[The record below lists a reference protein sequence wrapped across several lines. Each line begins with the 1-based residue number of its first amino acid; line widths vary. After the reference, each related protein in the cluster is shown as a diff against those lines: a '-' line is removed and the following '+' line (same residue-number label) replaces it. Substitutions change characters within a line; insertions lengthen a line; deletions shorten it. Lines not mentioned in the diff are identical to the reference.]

1 MILVPRP
8 LASTRK
14 PLQLVS
20 RLAISFSALLI
31 SSTAVTPDTEAR
43 RIAIFKDAKLR
54 LLMTLVGFERLGIDD
69 KPDATW
75 IIPSAITA
83 RQLHET
89 HDVIEKHR
97 NDPVMEYGE
106 EDPMT
111 ADEMLRRK
119 PAEKVRRAAYDDDL
133 SGDDGIV
140 SDGNDDDLL
149 FPARGPT
156 DTGPRTA
163 AAALEKLRQ
172 KRRRRRDKPTS
183 DNEDGVGELDDETR
197 ELRRKAREAKDLKK
211 REMFKSAEFVYDSDD
226 DPEVDRLFFE
236 REEMRRTGH
245 AKKVMEV
252 LKAGMVEGKG
262 KRKNDDDKVK
272 FKEKSKR
279 RKVSSERESES
290 ESESDKDEDVRMAED
305 SLSPRIQELSDGT
318 KSEGEDTPLST
329 PLDEVPQ
336 EKILRDIPIN
346 VRGSDDDS
354 GRRKA
359 VVFDR
364 PDENGGGSEK
374 EDEAFV
380 VMPSRR
386 RNRAA
391 MVLESDSD

>member
-1 MILVPRP
+1 MLS
-8 LASTRK
+8 L
-14 PLQLVS
+14 
-20 RLAISFSALLI
+20 
-31 SSTAVTPDTEAR
+31 AVTPDTEEL
-43 RIAIFKDAKLR
+43 RIAMFKDAKLR

-69 KPDATW
+69 EPDATW
-75 IIPSAITA
+75 IIPSAVTA

-89 HDVIEKHR
+89 LDVIEKHR
-97 NDPVMEYGE
+97 NDPIMEYGE

-111 ADEMLRRK
+111 ANEMLRRK
-119 PAEKVRRAAYDDDL
+119 PTEKVRRAAYDDDL

-140 SDGNDDDLL
+140 SDGNDLL

-172 KRRRRRDKPTS
+172 KRRRRRNKPTS
-183 DNEDGVGELDDETR
+183 DTEDGVGGLDDETR
-197 ELRRKAREAKDLKK
+197 ELRRKAREVKDLKK

-252 LKAGMVEGKG
+252 LKAGLVEGKG

-272 FKEKSKR
+272 SKEKSKR
-279 RKVSSERESES
+279 RKVSSESES
-290 ESESDKDEDVRMAED
+290 EREEDVGMADD

-318 KSEGEDTPLST
+318 ESEGEDTPLST

-336 EKILRDIPIN
+336 DKILRDIPIN
-346 VRGSDDDS
+346 VRASDDDS
-354 GRRKA
+354 GKRKA
-359 VVFDR
+359 VVFDH

-374 EDEAFV
+374 EDEASV

-386 RNRAA
+386 RHRAA